1 MAARKKDETTE
12 GQQQA
17 EQKQSEGKST
27 QVAER
32 PKLGLIT
39 LSGRGLQLTTLDD
52 MYRLAQYVVTSG
64 MAPKNDTAVS
74 LVIKIETGLELG
86 IPPMMAI
93 RSIAVINNRA
103 TLWGDAVPGLV
114 LASGQQE
121 SYEEKEIGTP
131 GTGNYGWLCRVKR
144 KGQNWIEGKF
154 TIAEAK
160 LANLLPNKPD
170 SSWTKYPNRM
180 LKMRARTYALRD
192 AFPDVLQGI
201 YTAEEIQDAVF
212 EDITDRSPQNGTKT
226 ARLADSLKQQIQPTA
241 AETEPGF
248 GTPPATMPEEE
259 DQVKPATEPPTAGT
273 EQTPPAAEGQSEPA
287 AVDSE
292 ELTAFKRNI
301 VALETSAAVRDFQ
314 ESYNQYITDL
324 PAKDREIVYAVLK
337 DRSGY
342 LVKQGK

>member
-103 TLWGDAVPGLV
+103 TLWGDAVHGLV
-114 LASGQQE
+114 LASGQNE
-121 SYEEKEIGTP
+121 SY
-131 GTGNYGWLCRVKR
+131 
-144 KGQNWIEGKF
+144 
-154 TIAEAK
+154 
-160 LANLLPNKPD
+160 
-170 SSWTKYPNRM
+170 
-180 LKMRARTYALRD
+180 
-192 AFPDVLQGI
+192 
-201 YTAEEIQDAVF
+201 
-212 EDITDRSPQNGTKT
+212 
-226 ARLADSLKQQIQPTA
+226 
-241 AETEPGF
+241 
-248 GTPPATMPEEE
+248 
-259 DQVKPATEPPTAGT
+259 
-273 EQTPPAAEGQSEPA
+273 
-287 AVDSE
+287 
-292 ELTAFKRNI
+292 
-301 VALETSAAVRDFQ
+301 
-314 ESYNQYITDL
+314 
-324 PAKDREIVYAVLK
+324 
-337 DRSGY
+337 
-342 LVKQGK
+342 